1 MERRK
6 TEVSLSALSFIF
18 SEIVVYCR
26 KKANHSHDLEY
37 WLHHIGTTIGY
48 RVLDTYQLRDRSRR
62 ENRILPMMTFIANF
76 AWKQL
81 FGHTCELLKGQDKE
95 NEYLLND
102 KNMLLNRFISPT
114 QETGPVNCASYVAGV
129 IEGLLQSAEFPA
141 QVTAHFVD
149 ESHVATTLLVKFDNS
164 VLERERSFS

>member
-6 TEVSLSALSFIF
+6 TEVSISSLAFVF
-18 SEIVVYCR
+18 SEIVTYCQ
-26 KKANHSHDLEY
+26 KKANQSHDLEY
-37 WLHHIGTTIGY
+37 WLHHIGTTVGF

-81 FGHTCELLKGQDKE
+81 FGHTCELLKGQDRE
-95 NEYLLND
+95 NEYMLND
-102 KNMLLNRFISPT
+102 KNMILNRFISPT
-114 QETGPVNCASYVAGV
+114 SETGPVNCAAYAAGI

-141 QVTAHFVD
+141 EVTAHFVD
-149 ESHVATTLLVKFDNS
+149 ESHVTTTLLVKFHSS
-164 VLERERSFS
+164 VLDRERLLT